1 MPIAMVPTKLM
12 YSSMDNLTLQGVTPG
27 KSVFLIVVP
36 VSRPRHYYNFGKI
49 TTVAF
54 RYVKTLISMFD
65 STKKS
70 ITEFYGENCYLMC
83 DGAISGMFKMNGITM
98 KPFQS
103 SYQYRDTISLSNHA
117 DKPVYLVTPS
127 PTDPMRYY
135 YSFGRTTNVRLS
147 KVRQMTN
154 VSDKSKR
161 HIHEFKG
168 DPFYLVCNGVVSS
181 KFTITGIT
189 MAPLQESYY
198 AVDTITLSGFTP
210 ETTVYLV
217 TPSSTGIRYYC
228 SFGATTQIDL
238 IKANN
243 LSCSDGVSSK
253 TPLNTFYDDPFYL
266 MYQGTLTDRFTISDL
281 FNMTPYKKNYLPTE
295 TIFLSGFTR
304 DATIYLVTP
313 NNTDIDRYYYSFSST
328 TINLNL
334 ASSLRCSDGVR
345 PNKPLNTCY
354 GDPFYLMY
362 KGVLTKMFTITDE
375 SNISDQWNTVYQ
387 DNMAL
392 MKAGLYNTTSDYV
405 YAYSSRP
412 VDISGNPSPTSSTP
426 LPPTLSQTQSSE
438 SIPIELSIVGNKLQ
452 YGAST
457 GNLGINNGEYWLNL
471 SDIIRV
477 DSPYFTFSG
486 GDQQPVDVVIPT
498 QISTDDN
505 ILTVINYIGDKCTYI
520 ATCKIL
526 AVIPN
531 TDDSYY
537 YVDIVC
543 ELPTYKGTA
552 PNGDPYPGIHTTA
565 LYTNGTEDAK
575 VAGVLFENPEDGD
588 GFGFYVLN
596 TTTYLQHPI
605 GGTEY
610 TIDTLNTNLVFRLQS
625 NPTDGTNPYVGQ
637 NINLQWGG
645 LGTSSVDVH
654 VTQHN
659 VTGKCLMLVDVPLET
674 TFPISIP
681 IYQDIYEGNTLTETK
696 LSTSFVNSDEC
707 VFIDPYNPPAK
718 SLQEIRYGDL
728 TNLSKAAYYL
738 PTMIPGGDY
747 MNVVTDG
754 TLSVSFMN
762 GSEPKMTADRCRQPW
777 RLSHYVRSN
786 AERDEDVL
794 KIAYNTA
801 AALVYGAQQ
810 DSYYVD
816 QNKPGRLT
824 LNVNIWNLYNSP
836 DGYSGDMVPPLLALI
851 DALEFKHYP
860 DLETDITDYSNAIK
874 DLGKELTLAQLISSL
889 TSSTPNPNTEIYP
902 LLDSMGSG
910 GQQLGL
916 AGCGF
921 ICTKDFLARENFN
934 IMLKYDAITGWKTY
948 GETATPQIPYFDD
961 EHFYNLIQ
969 VYKMAAAR
977 GNGFN
982 TADAWGKD
990 GIEPIASVEG
1000 SKPRA
1005 SNNYANLILSKAY
1018 LTNLRIRDVN
1028 VTKADELSF
1037 GPNYQGTQ
1045 YADGENHQCFL
1056 FYEENTPTVPGCTYG
1071 DAYVAAKNYGPLPST
1086 IPPYVYTDFPM
1097 YGIPDSGWR
1106 SLTVEIFSYLGI
1118 AYVGMNDYP
1127 NFCKWHR
1134 TFWHLLFI
1142 QNGGNMYKWDDSET
1156 DKIPLTDPNNYAQTN
1171 TDPTT
1176 FWLPSYVS
1184 YAVTPRDVPHS
1195 DENQDAPIDADWVNE
1210 VLNAKQLHSFDVFQ
1224 FPPENYYQGK
1234 TVTDCKTTYWA
1245 NRYNP
1250 YRGNYSEKSHVQWTT
1265 PSYCMGYSPA
1275 WVAGGKTNTDDF
1287 DDTKINRPIA
1297 EALNPMFTNTAGL
1310 YTANDGDQN
1319 ILQAYILASLQW
1331 PDAPTLPTS
1340 VNASIHQPTCP
1351 TVNSGGGPYGYDCD
1365 VSDFDANTDIPAHH
1379 SDKKGVRYAVTHQK
1393 KEPNPNDSGT
1403 LYVTDKIGY
1412 GITTKNGTDWEF
1424 PTREGERCTTWA
1436 YIAKAIQR
1444 TIISQR
1450 GNGWGSSFGNFTS
1463 LKGFPSSDPNG
1474 ARYETLGHD
1483 TSASAGTTKLDYI
1496 DLRLY
1501 QVCETVTSNGD
1512 A

>member
-1 MPIAMVPTKLM
+1 MPIAMIPTKLA
-12 YSSMDNLTLQGVTPG
+12 YSSLDNLTLQGMTPG

-49 TTVAF
+49 TTIAF

-83 DGAISGMFKMNGITM
+83 DGAISGMFIMNGITM
-98 KPFQS
+98 QPFQS
-103 SYQYRDTISLSNHA
+103 SYQYNNTIDLSNHA

-127 PTDPMRYY
+127 PTDPMRYS

-147 KVRQMTN
+147 NVRQMTN
-154 VSDKSKR
+154 VSDKSKKT
-161 HIHEFKG
+161 IHEFKG

-189 MAPLQESYY
+189 LDSDSYY
-198 AVDTITLSGFTP
+198 AVDSITLSGFTP

-217 TPSSTGIRYYC
+217 TPSSTGIRYSY

-238 IKANN
+238 IKANT
-243 LSCSDGVSSK
+243 LSCSDGVSPK
-253 TPLNTFYDDPFYL
+253 KPLNTFYGDPFYL
-266 MYQGTLTDRFTISDL
+266 MYQGTLTDRFTIRDL
-281 FNMTPYKKNYLPTE
+281 FNMTPYKKNYLPTD
-295 TIFLSGFTR
+295 TIALSGFTP

-313 NNTDIDRYYYSFSST
+313 NNTDSNRYSYNFGAIT
-328 TINLNL
+328 TIDLNL
-334 ASSLRCSDGVR
+334 VSSLRCNDGISS
-345 PNKPLNTCY
+345 NQPLSYFYNQ
-354 GDPFYLMY
+354 PFYLMY
-362 KGVLTKMFTITDE
+362 KGVLTKEFTITDE
-375 SNISDQWNTVYQ
+375 SSISVQWHTVYQ

-392 MKAGLYNTTSDYV
+392 MKAGLYNLDYV

-412 VDISGNPSPTSSTP
+412 EDISTDSATDNCNS
-426 LPPTLSQTQSSE
+426 LPPLKVPPESQSSE
-438 SIPIELSIVGNKLQ
+438 TTPIVLKINQNELQ
-452 YGAST
+452 YNSLT

-471 SDIIRV
+471 SDVIRV

-498 QISTDDN
+498 QISTADN
-505 ILTVINYIGDKCTYI
+505 TLTVINYIGDKCNYI

-531 TDDSYY
+531 FDNYYY

-543 ELPTYKGTA
+543 ERPTYVGTA
-552 PNGDPYPGIHTTA
+552 PNGDPYPGVNETK

-575 VAGVLFENPEDGD
+575 NAGVLFETPTTDD

-605 GGTEY
+605 GGTMY
-610 TIDTLNTNLVFRLQS
+610 NTIDTLNTNLVFRMQS
-625 NPTDGTNPYVGQ
+625 KPTDGTNLYVGQ

-654 VTQHN
+654 VQQHN
-659 VTGKCLMLVDVPLET
+659 VTGKCLMLVNVPIEKA
-674 TFPISIP
+674 PISIP
-681 IYQDIYEGNTLTETK
+681 IYQDIYEGNTLIETQ
-696 LSTSFVNSDEC
+696 LSNVFVNSSNCE
-707 VFIDPYNPPAK
+707 FIDPYNPPAK
-718 SLQEIRYGDL
+718 SLQEMNYGDL
-728 TNLSKAAYYL
+728 SSLSKAAYYL

-747 MNVVTDG
+747 MNVNTDG

-786 AERDEDVL
+786 AGDAGVL

-816 QNKPGRLT
+816 QSKPGRLT

-851 DALEFKHYP
+851 DALEFKAYP
-860 DLETDITDYSNAIK
+860 LEQVIIDYSNAIK
-874 DLGKELTLAQLISSL
+874 DLSNDLTLDQLISSL
-889 TSSTPNPNTEIYP
+889 TTSTPNPNTEIYP

-921 ICTKDFLARENFN
+921 ICTKDFLARENFA
-934 IMLKYDAITGWKTY
+934 IMLKYDAITGWKIY
-948 GETATPQIPYFDD
+948 GETSTPPIPYFEN
-961 EHFYNLIQ
+961 EHFYDLIQ

-990 GIEPIASVEG
+990 GIEPIASDG

-1028 VTKADELSF
+1028 VTKEDELSF

-1045 YADGENHQCFL
+1045 YQDGQNHQCFL
-1056 FYEENTPTVPGCTYG
+1056 FYEENTPKVPGCTYG
-1071 DAYVAAKNYGPLPST
+1071 DARIAAANYGSLPST

-1097 YGIPDSGWR
+1097 YGIPDSGWG

-1118 AYVGMNDYP
+1118 AYVGMNDYT

-1142 QNGGNMYKWDDSET
+1142 QNGGNMYTWGDSET

-1184 YAVTPRDVPHS
+1184 YAVTPRDDPPN
-1195 DENQDAPIDADWVNE
+1195 ENQDAPIDADWVNE

-1224 FPPENYYQGK
+1224 FPPENYYQSK

-1250 YRGNYSEKSHVQWTT
+1250 YRGNKSESSHVQWTT

-1275 WVAGGKTNTDDF
+1275 WVAGGKTNTDGF

-1365 VSDFDANTDIPAHH
+1365 VSDFNANTDIPADH

-1393 KEPNPNDSGT
+1393 TEPNPNPKASGT

-1412 GITTKNGTDWEF
+1412 GITTKNGKDWEF
-1424 PTREGERCTTWA
+1424 PIRDGERCTTWA
-1436 YIAKAIQR
+1436 YIAKSIQR

-1450 GNGWGSSFGNFTS
+1450 GNGWGSTFGNFTS

-1501 QVCETVTSNGD
+1501 QVCETVTSNGN